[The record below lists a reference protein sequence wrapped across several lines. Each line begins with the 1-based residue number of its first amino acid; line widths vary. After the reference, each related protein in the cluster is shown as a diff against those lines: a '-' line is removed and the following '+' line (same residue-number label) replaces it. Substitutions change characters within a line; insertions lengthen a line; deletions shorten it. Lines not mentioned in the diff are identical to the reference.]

1 MQRVVID
8 TSTLVGAVLHA
19 NSVPHRAWLNAQQT
33 CEVLACRETFVEIE
47 TVLHRDRLNRYVDE
61 VARDRFLE
69 IYRISV
75 EWIEVSQS
83 DLAAVEPSCRDP
95 RDDVFLALAYA
106 GGANLIV
113 SSDKD
118 LLVMHPW
125 RGIPILTPTEF
136 LTQFSV

>member
-1 MQRVVID
+1 MRRVVID
-8 TSTLVGAVLHA
+8 TSTLVGALIHA
-19 NSVPHRAWLNAQQT
+19 NSVPHRAWLFAEQK
-33 CEVLACRETFVEIE
+33 CEILACRQTFDEIE
-47 TVLHRDRLNRYVDE
+47 TVLHRDRLSRYVDE
-61 VARDRFLE
+61 VTRDRFIE

-75 EWIEVSQS
+75 EWVELLQS
-83 DLAAVEPSCRDP
+83 DMAPVEPSCRDP

-125 RGIPILTPTEF
+125 RGIAILTPAQF
-136 LTQFSV
+136 LVECGA